1 MRWPWRAL
9 LYAVTALGV
18 VTGVFTLAR
27 PLVGLDVWLGL
38 AGLSIVASLGLW
50 FVGWVLRRYFS
61 FKKFWVYELI
71 GVVLFAALVFAWT
84 NWRWHE
90 RTACVIPDEWNRT
103 VQMMAVRIASMPTRT
118 DYGWRMLVQP
128 TAVQREHL
136 PNMPTQMSL
145 SWSDDDLPS
154 GGIAAIRVGQTWR
167 LPLHIR
173 TPHATR
179 NEGVFDPT
187 RYWLANDIEALAYVR
202 VYKDT
207 PPERLPRLVGTDSGV
222 LAAIENGRFDML
234 RQIDLALAGTNAGE
248 AAGLFKALALGD
260 QAAIS
265 GKQWQLFQDTGVTH
279 LVSISGLHVTLL
291 AGILA
296 WLAQRLWRRS
306 AYLTERIPAL
316 YVAQWVGLIG
326 ALLYALVS
334 GWGLPAQRTV
344 WMLALWLFLS
354 RLGVAHSG
362 LRVLALSV
370 LWVLVVDPFAVLSV
384 GFWLSYG
391 AVAWLIVAFDSV
403 VIEKNEALDDAP
415 RGRRLLRWLVGVSGA
430 QLGISLSLLPMTLM
444 FFRQVSLLGVWV
456 NFIAIPLVSILLLPL
471 FLSVAALVLLGWAQP
486 AQWMAHILQSVL
498 HGLQSIA
505 PLAQQQIWSGRI
517 EWWQVLAVFVLSLVL
532 VVAVRQLWHGW
543 RVVSWKKYGAMVLG
557 SALAMVALL
566 SIPPNYPKIN
576 EGQLRVTVMDVGQGT
591 AVLLQTAQQNWL
603 YDAGPLYSSDAD
615 AGARVIVPHL
625 RYIGVQQIDTL
636 VLSHND
642 RDHTGGAASIVHA
655 LPVKRIL
662 TSLTE
667 GQLNEIGLTQ
677 IAHES
682 CISGQQQQ
690 FDGIHMAVFSPD
702 NATLNDAQSS
712 DNQKSCVLRFAVNQP
727 SANGLNSILLT
738 GDMDMLA
745 EAKLVV
751 DPMRQSAN
759 TTDETALR
767 TVHADTGLPLRS
779 DILIMPHHGSDG
791 SSSAPLI
798 AAVSPKIA
806 VAQAGKYNAFK
817 HPRDIVLERYQAAG
831 AQVWRTDTQ
840 YAHVFWLG
848 ARGGDESSVL
858 QMTK

>member
-1 MRWPWRAL
+1 MHWPWRAL
-9 LYAVTALGV
+9 FYAVAAVCAVCAAFAIGRPVVGV
-18 VTGVFTLAR
+18 G
-27 PLVGLDVWLGL
+27 WLGACVVVL
-38 AGLSIVASLGLW
+38 LLW
-50 FVGWVLRRYFS
+50 WVIRRYFS
-61 FKKFWVYELI
+61 FKKWLVYELI
-71 GVVLFAALVFAWT
+71 GVALFAALMFAWT
-84 NWRWHE
+84 SVRWYE
-90 RTACVIPDEWNRT
+90 RSARVIPDEWNRT
-103 VQMMAVRIASMPTRT
+103 VQMLEVQITSMPTRT

-128 TAVQREHL
+128 TSEQRAQTL
-136 PNMPTQMSL
+136 DMPNQMSL
-145 SWSDDDLPS
+145 SWAEDDLPA
-154 GGIAAIRVGQTWR
+154 GGVTAIRVGQTWR

-179 NEGVFDPT
+179 NEGVFDQT

-207 PPERLPRLVGTDSGV
+207 PLERLPRLLDTDSGV
-222 LAAIENGRFDML
+222 LAAIENGRFDTL
-234 RQIDLALAGTNAGE
+234 RQIDLALAGTDSST

-296 WLAQRLWRRS
+296 WLVQRFWQRS
-306 AYLTERIPAL
+306 AYLTEHIPAL

-344 WMLALWLFLS
+344 WMLTLWLFLS

-370 LWVLVVDPFAVLSV
+370 LWVLIVDPFAVLSV

-403 VIEKNEALDDAP
+403 TIEKNEVLDDAP

-430 QLGISLSLLPMTLM
+430 QLGISLSLLPMTLL
-444 FFRQVSLLGVWV
+444 FFRQASLLGVWV

-471 FLSVAALVLLGWAQP
+471 FLSVGVLALFGWAQP
-486 AQWMAHILQSVL
+486 VQWMAQVLKSVL
-498 HGLQSIA
+498 HGLQTIA
-505 PLAQQQIWSGRI
+505 PLAQEQTWSGRI
-517 EWWQVLAVFVLSLVL
+517 EWWQVLAAFVLSLVL
-532 VVAVRQLWHGW
+532 VVAVRRLWHGW
-543 RVVSWKKYGAMVLG
+543 GVVSTKKQGAIAFG
-557 SALAMVALL
+557 SALAMVVLL
-566 SIPPNYPKIN
+566 AIPPNYPKVK
-576 EGQLRVTVMDVGQGT
+576 EGQLRVTVLDVGQGS

-603 YDAGPLYSSDAD
+603 YDAGPQYSSDAD

-642 RDHTGGAASIVHA
+642 RDHTGGAASIAHA
-655 LPVKRIL
+655 LPVKRVL
-662 TSLTE
+662 TSLTPA
-667 GQLNEIGLTQ
+667 QLSEIGLAQ
-677 IAHES
+677 IAHE
-682 CISGQQQQ
+682 CCVSGQQQQ
-690 FDGIHMAVFSPD
+690 FDGVMMAVFSPD
-702 NATLNDAQSS
+702 NASLNDAQSS
-712 DNQKSCVLRFAVNQP
+712 DNQKSCVLRFAVNQ
-727 SANGLNSILLT
+727 SNANGLNSILLT

-751 DPMRQSAN
+751 DPMRQPAHSN
-759 TTDETALR
+759 DQIALR
-767 TVHADTGLPLRS
+767 TVHAVTGQPLRS

-798 AAVSPKIA
+798 AAISPKIA
-806 VAQAGKYNAFK
+806 VAQAGKYNAFA
-817 HPRDIVLERYQAAG
+817 HPRENVVQRYQAAG
-831 AQVWRTDTQ
+831 VQVWRTDTQ
-840 YAHVFWLG
+840 HAWVATLG
-848 ARGGDESSVL
+848 
-858 QMTK
+858 Q

>member
-1 MRWPWRAL
+1 MHWPWRAL
-9 LYAVTALGV
+9 LHAVAAVCAVCAAFAIGRPMVGV
-18 VTGVFTLAR
+18 G
-27 PLVGLDVWLGL
+27 WLGACVVVL
-38 AGLSIVASLGLW
+38 LIW
-50 FVGWVLRRYFS
+50 WVLRRYFS
-61 FKKFWVYELI
+61 FKKWWVYELI
-71 GVVLFAALVFAWT
+71 GVVLFAALMFAWT
-84 NWRWHE
+84 SVRWHE
-90 RTACVIPDEWNRT
+90 RSAREIPDQWNRT
-103 VQMMAVRIASMPTRT
+103 VQMLELRITAMPTRT

-128 TAVQREHL
+128 TAAQRERL
-136 PNMPTQMSL
+136 PNMPAQMSL

-207 PPERLPRLVGTDSGV
+207 PPERLPRLLGTDSGV
-222 LAAIENGRFDML
+222 VAAIENWRFDTLQQM
-234 RQIDLALAGTNAGE
+234 DLALAGTNSGE

-306 AYLTERIPAL
+306 AYLTELIPVL

-370 LWVLVVDPFAVLSV
+370 LWVLIVDPFAVLSV

-403 VIEKNEALDDAP
+403 TIEHNEVLNDAP

-430 QLGISLSLLPMTLM
+430 QLGISLSLLPMTLL
-444 FFRQVSLLGVWV
+444 FFRQASLLGVWV

-471 FLSVAALVLLGWAQP
+471 FLSVGVLALLGWAQP
-486 AQWMAHILQSVL
+486 VQWMALVLQTVL
-498 HGLQSIA
+498 HGLQAIA
-505 PLAQQQIWSGRI
+505 PLAQGQTWSGRI

-543 RVVSWKKYGAMVLG
+543 GVVAWKKYGTMALG
-557 SALAMVALL
+557 SVLAIIALL
-566 SIPPNYPKIN
+566 LIPPSYPKIK
-576 EGQLRVTVMDVGQGT
+576 EGQLRVTVLDVGQGT

-603 YDAGPLYSSDAD
+603 YDAGPQYSSDAD

-625 RYIGVQQIDTL
+625 RYIGVRQIDTL

-655 LPVKRIL
+655 LPVRRIL
-662 TSLTE
+662 TSLTQA
-667 GQLNEIGLTQ
+667 QLNEIGLAQ
-677 IAHES
+677 IAHDT

-738 GDMDMLA
+738 GDMDMLM
-745 EAKLVV
+745 EANMVV
-751 DPMRQSAN
+751 DPTRQPAHTN
-759 TTDETALR
+759 DQIALR

-806 VAQAGKYNAFK
+806 VVQAGKYNAFA
-817 HPRDIVLERYQAAG
+817 HPREHVLQRYQAAG

-840 YAHVFWLG
+840 HAWVSTLG
-848 ARGGDESSVL
+848 
-858 QMTK
+858 Q